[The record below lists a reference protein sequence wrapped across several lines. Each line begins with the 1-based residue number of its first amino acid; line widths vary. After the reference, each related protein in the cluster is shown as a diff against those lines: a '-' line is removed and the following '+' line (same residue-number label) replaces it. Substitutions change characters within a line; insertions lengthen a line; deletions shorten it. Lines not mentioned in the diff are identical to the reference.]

1 MIVDGPGLV
10 DLAYWRQ
17 DRSFAV
23 HLVNYNNPMTMPG
36 AYREIIPA
44 GPYAVSLELPAGAE
58 VDRSHSSRAGSRP
71 SGTRT
76 AGELPFRCPK
86 SRFMRWSQSTLSD
99 RPAVFM
105 HGRTNIRSPRAG

>member
-23 HLVNYNNPMTMPG
+23 HLINYNNPMTMAG

-58 VDRSHSSRAGSRP
+58 VRSVALLE
-71 SGTRT
+71 SGQSPVWHQDGRRITVSV
-76 AGELPFRCPK
+76 PK
-86 SRFMRWSQSTLSD
+86 IEVHEVVAIDL
-99 RPAVFM
+99 V
-105 HGRTNIRSPRAG
+105 